1 MVRRVTRAG
10 KILKIFSWHSKKLC
24 NDWLEPIF
32 PQVRCSPDNERHHAV
47 GRSACG
53 EAAEVPVAF
62 YTLRQLK
69 YFVTTVEA
77 GSVAEASR
85 QLYIAQPSISNAIKS
100 LEESFNVKL
109 FIRHHA
115 QGVSLTPGGN
125 RFYHKAQELLRMSHE
140 FEQNALADND
150 TVTGQIDIGCF
161 ETVAPLYLP
170 QLIAGFRE
178 LYPGVNIR
186 IRDGEQQELVQGL
199 TAGTFDLA
207 ILYDHELDAT
217 IETEPLMPP
226 QKPYVLLPE
235 NHRFASQAQVS
246 LHDLCAE
253 PMILLDVQ
261 PSRTYFVSLFH
272 DIGLTPNIVFG
283 SPSIEMVR
291 GMVGQGFGFSL
302 LVTRPHSECTYD
314 GKKVVTIDIAEPVA
328 PSGLVSARL
337 KRGQLTKPAQL
348 FVDFCRERLAPKD

>member
-1 MVRRVTRAG
+1 M
-10 KILKIFSWHSKKLC
+10 
-24 NDWLEPIF
+24 
-32 PQVRCSPDNERHHAV
+32 
-47 GRSACG
+47 
-53 EAAEVPVAF
+53 AA

-85 QLYIAQPSISNAIKS
+85 KLYIAQPSISTAIKG
-100 LEESFNVKL
+100 LEESFGVQL

-115 QGVSLTPGGN
+115 QGVSLTPSGA
-125 RFYHKAQELLRMSHE
+125 RFYRKAQELLRMAHE

-150 TVTGQIDIGCF
+150 IVAGQIDIGCF

-178 LYPGVNIR
+178 QYPGVDIR
-186 IRDGEQQELVQGL
+186 IRDGDQQELVQGL

-207 ILYDHELDAT
+207 FLYDHDLDNT
-217 IETEPLMPP
+217 IATEPLMPP
-226 QKPYVLLPE
+226 QKPYALLPDG
-235 NHRFASQAQVS
+235 HRFAAQVQVS
-246 LHDLCAE
+246 LRDLCLE
-253 PMILLDVQ
+253 PMILLDVL
-261 PSRTYFVSLFH
+261 PSRTYFVSVFSEL
-272 DIGLTPNIVFG
+272 GLSPHIVFS

-314 GKKVVTIDIAEPVA
+314 GKKVVMVEIAEAVA
-328 PSGLVSARL
+328 TSGLVSARL
-337 KRGQLTKPAQL
+337 KRAQLTKPAQL
-348 FVDFCRERLAPKD
+348 FVDYCKVQLAAKATATTP

>member
-1 MVRRVTRAG
+1 MAT
-10 KILKIFSWHSKKLC
+10 
-24 NDWLEPIF
+24 
-32 PQVRCSPDNERHHAV
+32 
-47 GRSACG
+47 
-53 EAAEVPVAF
+53 
-62 YTLRQLK
+62 YTLRQLR

-85 QLYIAQPSISNAIKS
+85 KLYIAQPSISTAIKG
-100 LEESFNVKL
+100 LEESFGVQL

-115 QGVSLTPGGN
+115 QGVSLTPSGT
-125 RFYHKAQELLRMSHE
+125 RFYQKALELLRVARE

-150 TVTGQIDIGCF
+150 IVAGQIDIGCF

-170 QLIAGFRE
+170 RLIAGFRE
-178 LYPGVNIR
+178 RYPGVDIR

-207 ILYDHELDAT
+207 FLYDHDLDST
-217 IETEPLMPP
+217 IATEPLMPP
-226 QKPYVLLPE
+226 QKPYALLPE
-235 NHRFASQAQVS
+235 NHRFAGQAQVS
-246 LHDLCAE
+246 LRDLCLE

-272 DIGLTPNIVFG
+272 ELGLTPNIIFS

-314 GKKVVTIDIAEPVA
+314 GKKVVTVNIAEPVA
-328 PSGLVSARL
+328 TSGLVAARL

-348 FVDFCRERLAPKD
+348 FVDFCREELAQKAEDAS

>member
-1 MVRRVTRAG
+1 
-10 KILKIFSWHSKKLC
+10 
-24 NDWLEPIF
+24 
-32 PQVRCSPDNERHHAV
+32 
-47 GRSACG
+47 
-53 EAAEVPVAF
+53 VAY
-62 YTLRQLK
+62 YTLRQLR
-69 YFVTTVEA
+69 YFVTTVES

-85 QLYIAQPSISNAIKS
+85 QLFIAQPSISTAIKA
-100 LEESFNVKL
+100 LEESFGVKL

-115 QGVSLTPGGN
+115 QGVSLTPGGT
-125 RFYHKAQELLRMSHE
+125 RFYHKAQELLRLAHE

-150 TVTGQIDIGCF
+150 IVTGQIDIGCF

-178 LYPGVNIR
+178 LYPGVSIR
-186 IRDGEQQELVQGL
+186 MRDGEQQELVQGL
-199 TAGTFDLA
+199 TDGTFDVA
-207 ILYDHELDAT
+207 FLYDHDLDST

-235 NHRFASQAQVS
+235 NHKFASQTEVS
-246 LHDLCAE
+246 LRDLCLE

-272 DIGLTPNIVFG
+272 ELGLTPNIVFG

-302 LVTRPHSECTYD
+302 LVTRPFSEYTYD
-314 GKKVVTIDIAEPVA
+314 GKKLVSIDITEPVV

-337 KRGQLTKPAQL
+337 KRGQLTKPAQS
-348 FVDFCRERLAPKD
+348 FVDFCRERLAKIHEASLK

>member
-1 MVRRVTRAG
+1 
-10 KILKIFSWHSKKLC
+10 L
-24 NDWLEPIF
+24 LEQQGF
-32 PQVRCSPDNERHHAV
+32 
-47 GRSACG
+47 
-53 EAAEVPVAF
+53 PVAT

-69 YFVTTVEA
+69 YFVATVEA

-85 QLYIAQPSISNAIKS
+85 QLYIAQPSVSTAIKG
-100 LEESFNVKL
+100 LEESFNVQL

-115 QGVSLTPGGN
+115 QGVSLTPAGT
-125 RFYHKAQELLRMSHE
+125 RFYHKAQELLRVSRE

-150 TVTGQIDIGCF
+150 IVTGQVDIGCF

-170 QLIAGFRE
+170 QLIAGFRA
-178 LYPGVNIR
+178 LYPGVVIR
-186 IRDGEQQELVQGL
+186 MRDGEQQELVQGL

-207 ILYDHELDAT
+207 FLYDHELDGT

-226 QKPYVLLPE
+226 QIPYVLLPE
-235 NHRFASQAQVS
+235 GHRFVNQKQVS
-246 LHDLCAE
+246 LRDLCLE

-272 DIGLTPNIVFG
+272 ELGLTPNIVFG

-291 GMVGQGFGFSL
+291 GMVGQGFGYSL
-302 LVTRPHSECTYD
+302 LVTRPHSEYTYD
-314 GKKVVTIDIAEPVA
+314 GKKVVIIDIAETVA

-337 KRGQLTKPAQL
+337 KRGQLTKPAQIFL
-348 FVDFCRERLAPKD
+348 DFCRERLAAIGPKLTP